1 MKITEAQRLALRTH
15 LVDVIGEPDTDVL
28 MASIPPI
35 DYELLATKD
44 DVAALERITTAEFRS
59 MRSEIQALRSE
70 TTGQFAVVEGEFAAV
85 RSEIQALRSETTG
98 QFAVVEGEFAAVRG
112 EMVALRSE
120 TTGQFATIHGEFAA
134 VRGEMVAMEGRFQL
148 ALAKQLRVML
158 AAQFASVVA
167 TVGLVVGLG

>member
-28 MASIPPI
+28 MASIPPV

-59 MRSEIQALRSE
+59 
-70 TTGQFAVVEGEFAAV
+70 V

-98 QFAVVEGEFAAVRG
+98 QFAVVEGEFATI
-112 EMVALRSE
+112 RSE
-120 TTGQFATIHGEFAA
+120 TAGQFAAVHG
-134 VRGEMVAMEGRFQL
+134 
-148 ALAKQLRVML
+148 
-158 AAQFASVVA
+158 QFA